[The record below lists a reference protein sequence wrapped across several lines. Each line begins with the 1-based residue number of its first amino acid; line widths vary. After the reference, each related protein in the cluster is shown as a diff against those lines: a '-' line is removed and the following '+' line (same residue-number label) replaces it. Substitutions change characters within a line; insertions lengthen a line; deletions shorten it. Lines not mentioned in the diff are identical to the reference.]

1 MILCMIHTQKQP
13 NRVRNRPL
21 KDYSGKRFGFLVA
34 KRLVE
39 RDASKENNHV
49 WLFDCDCGNE
59 KAAKIKS
66 VRSGST
72 SSCGCK
78 FSKMMADRNTSH
90 GLAGKSLAYRSWK
103 DMRQRCNNPNNV
115 DWLSYGGR
123 GIKVCEKWD
132 DFLAFLS
139 DMGERPDNHS
149 IDRIDVN
156 LGYSKENCRWALDKV
171 QANNKRSNYRIEY
184 NGCSATL
191 QEWADKVGIKRETIS
206 ARIRAGW
213 PLDKVFNRV
222 AKPPRFVP
230 ELAE

>member
-1 MILCMIHTQKQP
+1 MIYTDKPSDRI
-13 NRVRNRPL
+13 RNRPL
-21 KDYSGKRFGFLVA
+21 KDYSGQRFGLLVA
-34 KRLVE
+34 KRLIQ
-39 RDASKENNHV
+39 RDELKENNHV

-59 KAAKIKS
+59 KQAKIKS
-66 VRSGST
+66 VRAGKT

-90 GLAGKSLAYRSWK
+90 GLAGKSPAYRSWK
-103 DMRQRCNNPNNV
+103 DMRQRCNNPNNA
-115 DWLSYGGR
+115 DWSSYGGR
-123 GIKVCEKWD
+123 GINVCEKWN

-156 LGYSKENCRWALDKV
+156 LGYFKENCRWAIDKV

-184 NGCSATL
+184 NGRSATL
-191 QEWADKVGIKRETIS
+191 QEWADETEIKRETIS

-213 PLDKVFNRV
+213 PLDKVFNRK
-222 AKPPRFVP
+222 AKPSRLVSGVKG
-230 ELAE
+230 